1 MRAWSMGRPRELAG
15 LRDRYCPEAPPGPAW
30 LRDVADG
37 RDAFLSAVASLG
49 LAAGGAAKEIG
60 QLPSMLNGS
69 GCLGP
74 VHGDACPDDV
84 RLLADGAWIFD
95 FETSGWGPVAL
106 DAAYLLAPFP
116 SCWCFA
122 YLPATASAPALQAYG
137 QAAGIE
143 PGPDWD
149 AAMTAALATWIV
161 SRGQLLTGVL
171 EQDRDWGT
179 TTMRPRLLTWLGTF
193 IDAAGRAG
201 VLPRLHAVA
210 DALRDQLS
218 RRWPQTVMASYPA
231 FAGPRS
237 AKVQVPEWWQ
247 PGA

>member
-15 LRDRYCPEAPPGPAW
+15 LRDRYCPEAPPGTAW

-84 RLLADGAWIFD
+84 RLLADGARIFD

-122 YLPATASAPALQAYG
+122 YLPATASAPALHAYV

-149 AAMTAALATWIV
+149 TAMTAALATWIV
-161 SRGQLLTGVL
+161 SRGQLLTSVL

-201 VLPRLHAVA
+201 VLPSLHAVA

-231 FAGPRS
+231 FDGPRS

>member
-15 LRDRYCPEAPPGPAW
+15 LRDRYCPEAPPGTAW

-69 GCLGP
+69 GCLGL
-74 VHGDACPDDV
+74 VHGDACPDNV
-84 RLLADGAWIFD
+84 RLLADGARIFD
-95 FETSGWGPVAL
+95 FETSGRGPVAL

-122 YLPATASAPALQAYG
+122 YLPATASAPALQAYV

-149 AAMTAALATWIV
+149 AAMTAALAMWIV
-161 SRGQLLTGVL
+161 SRGQLLTSVL

-210 DALRDQLS
+210 DTLRDQLS
-218 RRWPQTVMASYPA
+218 RR
-231 FAGPRS
+231 
-237 AKVQVPEWWQ
+237 
-247 PGA
+247 

>member
-1 MRAWSMGRPRELAG
+1 MGRPDELAG
-15 LRDRYCPEAPPGPAW
+15 LLDRYCPEAPPGPAW

-37 RDAFLSAVASLG
+37 PDAFLSAVAAVG
-49 LAAGGAAKEIG
+49 LAAGGVAAEIG
-60 QLPSMLNGS
+60 QLPWMLNGP
-69 GCLGP
+69 GYLGP
-74 VHGDACPDDV
+74 VHSDACPDNV
-84 RLLADGAWIFD
+84 RLLTDGARIFD

-122 YLPATASAPALQAYG
+122 GLPATAAAPALQAYA

-143 PGPDWD
+143 PGQDWD

-161 SRGQLLTGVL
+161 CRGPLLTSVL
-171 EQDRDWGT
+171 DEDQDWGT
-179 TTMRPRLLTWLGTF
+179 TTIRPRLLTWLGTF

-201 VLPRLHAVA
+201 VRPPLHAVA

-218 RRWPQTVMASYPA
+218 RRWPQTVLASYPA

-237 AKVQVPEWWQ
+237 AR
-247 PGA
+247 GAGA